1 MVKIIKGWS
10 TKELRVSQKSFLKRL
25 GQGILVILFSACC
38 LTTLVLAETSSDYE
52 ALRLLTE
59 ALNEISTKA
68 VFQKN
73 NQDLFQGALR
83 GMMNS
88 LDPDCSYLSPEDY
101 AKYQRGQ
108 KEAPAEAGVD
118 LVFKDHLLTAVSVL
132 DGGPA
137 DRAGLKSGDHIL
149 KINGHLIRNITT
161 QEGARDFKGPAGK
174 TVKLEVMRNGLVK
187 PLNLSVTLEPLGP
200 AMPKV
205 KMLKDGY
212 AYLRIPYFTD
222 NIPKVVAQELNNLTK
237 ATPPIKGLILD
248 LRNNARGTLE
258 QAVRT
263 ASLFLGNQKVVST
276 KGQKSSSEQSYQGSD
291 REQVLK
297 SPLPT
302 VVLVDQGTARAAEIL
317 AGALQYYHRGLL
329 LGDKT
334 YGLCGL
340 TRVVPLQDGSA
351 LLMTV
356 AYCYTPGGQKISG
369 DGLKP
374 DIEAQKPPEE
384 DTAALTKPIPQP
396 EADPWVQQAVEA
408 LKSGKVTAS

>member
-1 MVKIIKGWS
+1 M
-10 TKELRVSQKSFLKRL
+10 RVSQKGFGKRL
-25 GQGILVILFSACC
+25 GQGVLVILFSVFC
-38 LTTLVLAETSSDYE
+38 LSALVLADTTSSDYE
-52 ALRLLTE
+52 ALRLLSE

-73 NQDLFQGALR
+73 DRELFQGALR

-88 LDPDCSYLSPEDY
+88 LDPDCSYLSAEDY

-108 KEAPAEAGVD
+108 EPAAEAGME
-118 LVFKDHLLTAVSVL
+118 LIFKDHLLTAVSVL

-149 KINGHLIRNITT
+149 KIDGQLIRNVTT
-161 QEGARDFKGPAGK
+161 QEGQRYFQGPPGK
-174 TVKLEVMRNGLVK
+174 TIKLEVMRNGLVK
-187 PLNLSVTLEPLGP
+187 PLELSVTLEPLGP
-200 AMPKV
+200 PVIKS
-205 KMLKDGY
+205 KMLPDGY
-212 AYLRIPYFTD
+212 AYLRIPYFTND
-222 NIPKVVAQELNNLTK
+222 VPKVVAQDLTNLTK
-237 ATPPIKGLILD
+237 GTPPVKGIILD

-263 ASLFLGNQKVVST
+263 ASLFVGNQKVVST
-276 KGQKSSSEQSYQGSD
+276 RGQKSTSEQTYQGSD

-297 SPLPT
+297 SPVPM

-317 AGALQYYHRGLL
+317 AGALQYYHRGTL

-340 TRVVPLQDGSA
+340 TQVVPLQDGSA
-351 LLMTV
+351 LVMTV

-374 DIEAQKPPEE
+374 DIEAQKRPEGE
-384 DTAALTKPIPQP
+384 EAQGLTVPNPQP
-396 EADPWVQQAVEA
+396 ESDPWVQQALDA
-408 LKSGKVTAS
+408 LKSGKVSSS

>member
-1 MVKIIKGWS
+1 MRVPQKGIG
-10 TKELRVSQKSFLKRL
+10 KRL
-25 GQGILVILFSACC
+25 GHGMLVILFTVFC
-38 LTTLVLAETSSDYE
+38 LTPLALADTTTSDYE

-73 NQDLFQGALR
+73 DKELFQGTLR

-101 AKYQRGQ
+101 AKYQKGQ
-108 KEAPAEAGVD
+108 EPAAEAGME

-149 KINGHLIRNITT
+149 KINGQLIRNITT
-161 QEGARDFKGPAGK
+161 QEGERYFQGPPGK
-174 TVKLEVMRNGLVK
+174 SIKVEVSRNGLVK
-187 PLNLSVTLEPLGP
+187 PLDLTVTLEPLGP
-200 AMPKV
+200 PV
-205 KMLKDGY
+205 IKMKTLPDGY
-212 AYLRIPYFTD
+212 AYLRVPYFSND
-222 NIPKVVAQELNNLTK
+222 VPKVLATDLNSLTK
-237 ATPPIKGLILD
+237 ASPPVKGIILD

-263 ASLFLGNQKVVST
+263 ASVFLGNQKVVTTRGQT
-276 KGQKSSSEQSYQGSD
+276 KASEQSYQGSD

-297 SPLPT
+297 SPIPM

-317 AGALQYYHRGLL
+317 AGALQYYHKGVL

-340 TRVVPLQDGSA
+340 TRVIPLQDGSA

-374 DIEAQKPPEE
+374 DIEAHKLSEE
-384 DTAALTKPIPQP
+384 HTAALTVPNP
-396 EADPWVQQAVEA
+396 EPESDPWVQQALDA
-408 LKSGKVTAS
+408 LKSGKVSAS

>member
-1 MVKIIKGWS
+1 
-10 TKELRVSQKSFLKRL
+10 LRVSQKGIGKRL
-25 GQGILVILFSACC
+25 GQGILVILCAVFC
-38 LTTLVLAETSSDYE
+38 LTPLALADTTTSDYE
-52 ALRLLTE
+52 ALRLLSE

-73 NQDLFQGALR
+73 DKELFQGTLR

-88 LDPDCSYLSPEDY
+88 LDPDCSYLSAQDY
-101 AKYQRGQ
+101 ANYQKGH
-108 KEAPAEAGVD
+108 EPAAEAGME

-137 DRAGLKSGDHIL
+137 DRAGLKAGDHIL
-149 KINGHLIRNITT
+149 KIDGQLIRNITT
-161 QEGARDFKGPAGK
+161 QEGERYFEGPAGK
-174 TVKLEVMRNGLVK
+174 TIKVEVMRNGLVK
-187 PLNLSVTLEPLGP
+187 PLELAVTLEPLGP
-200 AMPKV
+200 PV
-205 KMLKDGY
+205 IKMKNLPDGY
-212 AYLRIPYFTD
+212 AYLRVPYFSND
-222 NIPKVVAQELNNLTK
+222 VPQVLAAELNSLTK
-237 ATPPIKGLILD
+237 ASPPVKGIILD

-263 ASLFLGNQKVVST
+263 ASVFLGNQKVVT
-276 KGQKSSSEQSYQGSD
+276 TRGQKNTSEQSYQGSD

-297 SPLPT
+297 SPIPM

-317 AGALQYYHRGLL
+317 AGALQYYHKGTL

-340 TRVVPLQDGSA
+340 TRVIPLQDGSA
-351 LLMTV
+351 LVMTV
-356 AYCYTPGGQKISG
+356 AYCYTPGGKKISG

-384 DTAALTKPIPQP
+384 NTAALTVPNP
-396 EADPWVQQAVEA
+396 EPESDPWVQQALGV
-408 LKSGKVTAS
+408 LKSGKVSAS